1 VPPTTPPDDHK
12 GPEDEV
18 EVLESDVAAPTSELV
33 RETIFRGGTL
43 SAFGHRDFRLLWS
56 GAFLSNV
63 GTWIHTTALL
73 WYVSVLTHSNA
84 WVGAVNLASFL
95 PILLFVLYAGSL
107 ADRVDRRKLIIVTQV
122 VMMLAAL
129 GLAIATSLGQHSLAL
144 IMALTIGMGVAF
156 VFNFPA
162 WRAMVPDL
170 VPPED
175 LLNGVALDAAQFN
188 MARFVGP
195 ALGAVII
202 HLWSVSGAF
211 YINAA
216 SFLAVIAALLM
227 IRTRPVAG
235 NAHATS
241 TRAHIKEGFT
251 YLRANTWAVKI
262 LFVLMLEAMFGI
274 SIIVLLP
281 SVSRDVL
288 HGGSLLYGFLV
299 GAIGLG
305 AVVGAPLVTWLN
317 KRFKERDLIKISLA
331 TFSVVLMVLAF
342 STSEALS
349 ITMMFFVGVTFL
361 MASASINTVLQSRVE
376 RNMRG
381 RIMSFYIL
389 VFQGTSPL
397 GGLLLGYISDKTST
411 PFAIGLG
418 AAICMVIA
426 VVIIAAPSI
435 LRDAYSP
442 IEVTAA

>member
-1 VPPTTPPDDHK
+1 VPPNTPPDDPDV
-12 GPEDEV
+12 PEDEV
-18 EVLESDVAAPTSELV
+18 EVLEADVTAPTGELV
-33 RETIFRGGTL
+33 RETIFHGGTL

-73 WYVSVLTHSNA
+73 WYVYELTHSNA

-95 PILLFVLYAGSL
+95 PILLFVIYAGSL
-107 ADRVDRRKLIIVTQV
+107 ADRVDRRKLIIATQV
-122 VMMLAAL
+122 VMMAAAL
-129 GLAIATSLGQHSLAL
+129 GLAISTSLGQSSLAL
-144 IMALTIGMGVAF
+144 IMVLTIAMGVAF

-170 VPPED
+170 VPPKD
-175 LLNGVALDAAQFN
+175 LLNGIALDAAQFN
-188 MARFVGP
+188 MARFIGP

-202 HLWSVSGAF
+202 SVWSVAGAF

-227 IRTRPVAG
+227 IKARPVTAPV
-235 NAHATS
+235 HASS
-241 TRAHIKEGFT
+241 TRAHIMEGFK
-251 YLRANTWAVKI
+251 YLRANLWALKLLTI
-262 LFVLMLEAMFGI
+262 LMLEAIFGI
-274 SIIVLLP
+274 SVVVLLP
-281 SVSRDVL
+281 AISSDVL

-317 KRFKERDLIKISLA
+317 KRYAERDLIKVSLA
-331 TFSVVLMVLAF
+331 AFSVILMVVAI
-342 STSEALS
+342 STSKALTIS
-349 ITMMFFVGVTFL
+349 MAFFIGVTFL
-361 MASASINTVLQSRVE
+361 TASASINTVLQSRVE

-397 GGLLLGYISDKTST
+397 GGLLLGYISDRTST
-411 PFAIGLG
+411 PFAVALG
-418 AAICMVIA
+418 AGVCIVLA
-426 VVIIAAPSI
+426 VVIIAVPS
-435 LRDAYSP
+435 LLKDAVSP
-442 IEVTAA
+442 ASVAA

>member
-1 VPPTTPPDDHK
+1 MSKPPEDPK
-12 GPEDEV
+12 RPEDEV
-18 EVLESDVAAPTSELV
+18 EVLESDVTAPTPALV
-33 RETIFRGGTL
+33 RGTLFHGGTL

-73 WYVSVLTHSNA
+73 WYVKDLTNSNA
-84 WVGAVNLASFL
+84 WVGTVNLASFL

-107 ADRVDRRKLIIVTQV
+107 ADRVDRRRLIIATQV

-170 VPPED
+170 VPPKD
-175 LLNGVALDAAQFN
+175 LLNGIALDAAQFN

-195 ALGAVII
+195 AIGAIII
-202 HLWSVSGAF
+202 HFWSVSGAF

-227 IRTRPVAG
+227 IRARPVVSTV
-235 NAHATS
+235 HATS
-241 TRAHIKEGFT
+241 TRAHVREGFA
-251 YLRANTWAVKI
+251 YLRANSWAVK
-262 LFVLMLEAMFGI
+262 LLLVLMVEAVFGI
-274 SIIVLLP
+274 STIVLLP

-288 HGGSLLYGFLV
+288 HGGSLLCGFLV

-305 AVVGAPLVTWLN
+305 AVLGAPLVTWLN
-317 KRFKERDLIKISLA
+317 ERFKERDLIKVSLSA
-331 TFSVVLMVLAF
+331 FSVVLMVMAI
-342 STSEALS
+342 SKSEALS
-349 ITMMFFVGVTFL
+349 LLMAFFIGVTFL

-411 PFAIGLG
+411 PIAIGIG
-418 AAICMVIA
+418 AAACMLLAVILIA
-426 VVIIAAPSI
+426 VPSVLEDAVSPASVAA
-435 LRDAYSP
+435 
-442 IEVTAA
+442 

>member
-1 VPPTTPPDDHK
+1 VSNP
-12 GPEDEV
+12 PEDPERPEKEV
-18 EVLESDVAAPTSELV
+18 EVLESDVTAPTPALV
-33 RETIFRGGTL
+33 RGTLFQGGTL

-63 GTWIHTTALL
+63 GTWVHTTALL
-73 WYVSVLTHSNA
+73 WYVKDLTNSNA
-84 WVGAVNLASFL
+84 WVGAVNLASFM

-107 ADRVDRRKLIIVTQV
+107 ADRVDRRKLIIVTQI

-170 VPPED
+170 VPQKD
-175 LLNGVALDAAQFN
+175 LLNGIALDAAQFN

-195 ALGAVII
+195 AIGAIII
-202 HLWSVSGAF
+202 HFWSVAGAF

-227 IRTRPVAG
+227 IRARPVVTTV
-235 NAHATS
+235 HATS
-241 TRAHIKEGFT
+241 TRAHVREGFS
-251 YLRANTWAVKI
+251 YLRVNSWAVK
-262 LFVLMLEAMFGI
+262 LLVVLMVEAVFGI
-274 SIIVLLP
+274 STIVLLP

-288 HGGSLLYGFLV
+288 YGGSLLYGFLV

-305 AVVGAPLVTWLN
+305 AVLGAPLVTWLN
-317 KRFKERDLIKISLA
+317 KRFKERDLIKVSLSA
-331 TFSVVLMVLAF
+331 FSVVLMVMAISKSEPLSLLMAF
-342 STSEALS
+342 F
-349 ITMMFFVGVTFL
+349 IGVTFL

-411 PFAIGLG
+411 PIAIGIG
-418 AAICMVIA
+418 AAVCMLLAVIMIA
-426 VVIIAAPSI
+426 VPSLLEDAVSTAYVAA
-435 LRDAYSP
+435 
-442 IEVTAA
+442 

>member
-1 VPPTTPPDDHK
+1 MSKPPEDPERT
-12 GPEDEV
+12 EDEV
-18 EVLESDVAAPTSELV
+18 EVLESDVTAPTPALV
-33 RETIFRGGTL
+33 RGTVFHGGTL

-73 WYVSVLTHSNA
+73 WYVKDLTNSNA
-84 WVGAVNLASFL
+84 WVGTVNLASFL

-107 ADRVDRRKLIIVTQV
+107 ADRVDRRRLIIATQV

-170 VPPED
+170 VPPKD
-175 LLNGVALDAAQFN
+175 LLNGIALDAAQFN

-195 ALGAVII
+195 AIGAIII
-202 HLWSVSGAF
+202 HFWSVSGAF

-227 IRTRPVAG
+227 IRARPVVSTV
-235 NAHATS
+235 HATS
-241 TRAHIKEGFT
+241 TRAHVREGFA
-251 YLRANTWAVKI
+251 YLRANSWAVK
-262 LFVLMLEAMFGI
+262 LLLVLMVEAVFGI
-274 SIIVLLP
+274 STIVLLP

-305 AVVGAPLVTWLN
+305 AVLGAPLVTWLN
-317 KRFKERDLIKISLA
+317 ERFKERDLIKVSLSA
-331 TFSVVLMVLAF
+331 FSVVLMVMAI
-342 STSEALS
+342 SKSEALS
-349 ITMMFFVGVTFL
+349 LLMAFFIGVTFL

-411 PFAIGLG
+411 PIAIGIG
-418 AAICMVIA
+418 AAACMLLAVILIA
-426 VVIIAAPSI
+426 VPSVLEDAVSPASVAA
-435 LRDAYSP
+435 
-442 IEVTAA
+442 

>member
-1 VPPTTPPDDHK
+1 MSKPPEDPER
-12 GPEDEV
+12 PEDEV
-18 EVLESDVAAPTSELV
+18 EVLESDVTAPTPALV
-33 RETIFRGGTL
+33 RGTLFHGGTL

-73 WYVSVLTHSNA
+73 WYVKDLTNSNA
-84 WVGAVNLASFL
+84 WVGTVNLASFL

-107 ADRVDRRKLIIVTQV
+107 ADRVDRRRLIIATQV

-170 VPPED
+170 VPPKD
-175 LLNGVALDAAQFN
+175 LLNGIALDAAQFN

-195 ALGAVII
+195 AIGAIII
-202 HLWSVSGAF
+202 HFWSVSGAF

-227 IRTRPVAG
+227 IRARPVVSTV
-235 NAHATS
+235 HATS
-241 TRAHIKEGFT
+241 TRAHVREGFA
-251 YLRANTWAVKI
+251 YLRANSWAVK
-262 LFVLMLEAMFGI
+262 LLLVLMVEAVFGI
-274 SIIVLLP
+274 STIVLLP

-305 AVVGAPLVTWLN
+305 AVLGAPLVTWLN
-317 KRFKERDLIKISLA
+317 ERFKERDLIKVSLSA
-331 TFSVVLMVLAF
+331 FSVVLMVMAI
-342 STSEALS
+342 SKSEALS
-349 ITMMFFVGVTFL
+349 LLMAFFIGVTFL

-411 PFAIGLG
+411 PIAIGIG
-418 AAICMVIA
+418 AAACMLLAVILIA
-426 VVIIAAPSI
+426 VPSVLEDAVSPASVAA
-435 LRDAYSP
+435 
-442 IEVTAA
+442 

>member
-1 VPPTTPPDDHK
+1 MPPNTPPDDPDV
-12 GPEDEV
+12 PEDEV
-18 EVLESDVAAPTSELV
+18 EVLEADVTAPTGELV
-33 RETIFRGGTL
+33 RETIFHGGTL

-73 WYVSVLTHSNA
+73 WYVYELTHSNA

-95 PILLFVLYAGSL
+95 PILLFVIYAGSL
-107 ADRVDRRKLIIVTQV
+107 ADRVDRRKLIIATQV
-122 VMMLAAL
+122 VMMAAAL
-129 GLAIATSLGQHSLAL
+129 GLAISTSLGQSSLAL
-144 IMALTIGMGVAF
+144 IMVLTIAMGVAF

-170 VPPED
+170 VPPKD
-175 LLNGVALDAAQFN
+175 LLNGIALDAAQFN
-188 MARFVGP
+188 MARFIGP

-202 HLWSVSGAF
+202 SVWSVAGAF

-227 IRTRPVAG
+227 IRARPVTAPMQ
-235 NAHATS
+235 ASS
-241 TRAHIKEGFT
+241 TRAHIMEGFS
-251 YLRANTWAVKI
+251 YLRANLWAVKLLTI
-262 LFVLMLEAMFGI
+262 LMLEAIFGI
-274 SIIVLLP
+274 SVVVLLP
-281 SVSRDVL
+281 AISSDVL

-317 KRFKERDLIKISLA
+317 KRYAERDLIKVSLA
-331 TFSVVLMVLAF
+331 AFSVILMVVAI
-342 STSEALS
+342 STSKALTIS
-349 ITMMFFVGVTFL
+349 MAFFIGVTFL
-361 MASASINTVLQSRVE
+361 TASASINTVLQSRVE

-397 GGLLLGYISDKTST
+397 GGLLLGYISDRTST
-411 PFAIGLG
+411 PFAVALG
-418 AAICMVIA
+418 AGVCIVLA
-426 VVIIAAPSI
+426 VVIIAVPS
-435 LRDAYSP
+435 LLKDAVSP
-442 IEVTAA
+442 ASVAA

>member
-1 VPPTTPPDDHK
+1 VPPKKPPDSPD
-12 GPEDEV
+12 GPEDQI
-18 EVLESDVAAPTSELV
+18 EVLESDVTAPTTGLV
-33 RETIFRGGTL
+33 RDTLFRGGTL

-63 GTWIHTTALL
+63 GTWVHTTALL
-73 WYVSVLTHSNA
+73 WYVHTLTHSNA

-107 ADRVDRRKLIIVTQV
+107 ADRVDRRKLIIATQV

-195 ALGAVII
+195 ALGAII
-202 HLWSVSGAF
+202 IQFWSVSGAF

-216 SFLAVIAALLM
+216 SFLAVIAALLL
-227 IRTRPVAG
+227 IRARPVVG
-235 NAHATS
+235 TTHASS
-241 TRAHIKEGFT
+241 TRSHIKEGFT
-251 YLRANTWAVKI
+251 YLRANVWAVK
-262 LFVLMLEAMFGI
+262 LLLVLMVEAVFGI
-274 SIIVLLP
+274 STVVLLP
-281 SVSRDVL
+281 SVSGDVL
-288 HGGSLLYGFLV
+288 HGGSLLYGLLV

-317 KRFKERDLIKISLA
+317 RRYKERDLIKVSLA
-331 TFSVVLMVLAF
+331 AFSVVLMVLAI
-342 STSEALS
+342 SKNEALT
-349 ITMMFFVGVTFL
+349 IVMAFFIGVTFL

-397 GGLLLGYISDKTST
+397 GGLLLGYIADKTST
-411 PFAIGLG
+411 PVAIGLG
-418 AAICMVIA
+418 AAICMLIA
-426 VVIIAAPSI
+426 VVIIAAPSV
-435 LRDAYSP
+435 LKDAVSP
-442 IEVTAA
+442 VSVAA

>member
-1 VPPTTPPDDHK
+1 MPPNTPPDDPDV
-12 GPEDEV
+12 PEDEV
-18 EVLESDVAAPTSELV
+18 EVLEADVTAPTGELV
-33 RETIFRGGTL
+33 RETIFHGGTL

-73 WYVSVLTHSNA
+73 WYVYELTHSNA

-95 PILLFVLYAGSL
+95 PILLFVIYAGSL
-107 ADRVDRRKLIIVTQV
+107 ADRVDRRKLIIATQV
-122 VMMLAAL
+122 VMMAAAL
-129 GLAIATSLGQHSLAL
+129 GLAISTSLGQSSLAL
-144 IMALTIGMGVAF
+144 IMVLTIAMGVAF

-170 VPPED
+170 VPPKD
-175 LLNGVALDAAQFN
+175 LLNGIALDAAQFN
-188 MARFVGP
+188 MARFIGP

-202 HLWSVSGAF
+202 SVWSVAGAF

-227 IRTRPVAG
+227 IKARPVTAPV
-235 NAHATS
+235 HASS
-241 TRAHIKEGFT
+241 TRAHIMEGFK
-251 YLRANTWAVKI
+251 YLRANLWALKLLTI
-262 LFVLMLEAMFGI
+262 LMLEAIFGI
-274 SIIVLLP
+274 SVVVLLP
-281 SVSRDVL
+281 AISSDVL

-317 KRFKERDLIKISLA
+317 KRYAERDLIKVSLA
-331 TFSVVLMVLAF
+331 AFSVILMVVAI
-342 STSEALS
+342 STSKALTIS
-349 ITMMFFVGVTFL
+349 MAFFIGVTFL
-361 MASASINTVLQSRVE
+361 TASASINTVLQSRVE

-397 GGLLLGYISDKTST
+397 GGLLLGYISDRTST
-411 PFAIGLG
+411 PFAVALG
-418 AAICMVIA
+418 AGVCIVLA
-426 VVIIAAPSI
+426 VVIIAVPS
-435 LRDAYSP
+435 LLKDAVSP
-442 IEVTAA
+442 ASVAA

>member
-1 VPPTTPPDDHK
+1 VSKPPEDPK
-12 GPEDEV
+12 RPEDEV
-18 EVLESDVAAPTSELV
+18 EVLESDVTAPTTALV
-33 RETIFRGGTL
+33 RGTLFNGGTL

-73 WYVSVLTHSNA
+73 WYVKDLTNSNA
-84 WVGAVNLASFL
+84 WVGTVNLASFL

-107 ADRVDRRKLIIVTQV
+107 ADRVDRRRLIIATQV

-170 VPPED
+170 VPPKD
-175 LLNGVALDAAQFN
+175 LLNGIAMDAAQFN

-195 ALGAVII
+195 AIGAIII
-202 HLWSVSGAF
+202 HFWSVSGAF

-227 IRTRPVAG
+227 IRARPVVSTV
-235 NAHATS
+235 HATS
-241 TRAHIKEGFT
+241 TRAHVREGLA
-251 YLRANTWAVKI
+251 YLRANSWAVK
-262 LFVLMLEAMFGI
+262 LLLVLMVEAVFGI
-274 SIIVLLP
+274 STIVLLP

-305 AVVGAPLVTWLN
+305 AVLGAPLVTWLN
-317 KRFKERDLIKISLA
+317 ERFKERDLIKVSLSA
-331 TFSVVLMVLAF
+331 FSVVLMVMAI
-342 STSEALS
+342 SKSEAISLL
-349 ITMMFFVGVTFL
+349 MAFFIGVTFM

-411 PFAIGLG
+411 PIAIGIG
-418 AAICMVIA
+418 AAACMLLAVILIA
-426 VVIIAAPSI
+426 VPSVLEDAVSPASVAA
-435 LRDAYSP
+435 
-442 IEVTAA
+442 

>member
-1 VPPTTPPDDHK
+1 MNKPPEDPK
-12 GPEDEV
+12 RPEDEV
-18 EVLESDVAAPTSELV
+18 EVLESDVTAPTPALV
-33 RETIFRGGTL
+33 RGTLFHGGTL

-73 WYVSVLTHSNA
+73 WYVKDLTNSNA
-84 WVGAVNLASFL
+84 WVGTVNLASFL

-107 ADRVDRRKLIIVTQV
+107 ADRVDRRRLIIATQV

-170 VPPED
+170 VPPKD
-175 LLNGVALDAAQFN
+175 LLNGIALDAAQFN

-195 ALGAVII
+195 AIGAIII
-202 HLWSVSGAF
+202 HFWSVSGAF

-227 IRTRPVAG
+227 IRARPVVSTV
-235 NAHATS
+235 HATS
-241 TRAHIKEGFT
+241 TRAHVREGFA
-251 YLRANTWAVKI
+251 YLRANSWAVK
-262 LFVLMLEAMFGI
+262 LLLVLMVEAVFGI
-274 SIIVLLP
+274 STIVLLP

-305 AVVGAPLVTWLN
+305 AVLGAPLVTWLN
-317 KRFKERDLIKISLA
+317 ERFKERDLIKVSLSA
-331 TFSVVLMVLAF
+331 FSVVLMVMAI
-342 STSEALS
+342 SKSEALS
-349 ITMMFFVGVTFL
+349 LLMAFFIGVTFL

-411 PFAIGLG
+411 PIAIGIG
-418 AAICMVIA
+418 AAACMLLAVILIA
-426 VVIIAAPSI
+426 VPSVLEDAVSPASVAA
-435 LRDAYSP
+435 
-442 IEVTAA
+442 

>member
-1 VPPTTPPDDHK
+1 MSKPPEDPERT
-12 GPEDEV
+12 EDEV
-18 EVLESDVAAPTSELV
+18 EVLESDVTAPTPALV
-33 RETIFRGGTL
+33 RGTLFHGGTL

-73 WYVSVLTHSNA
+73 WYVKDLTNSNA
-84 WVGAVNLASFL
+84 WVGTVNLASFL

-107 ADRVDRRKLIIVTQV
+107 ADRVDRRRLIIATQV

-170 VPPED
+170 VPPKD
-175 LLNGVALDAAQFN
+175 LLNGIALDAAQFN

-195 ALGAVII
+195 AIGAIII
-202 HLWSVSGAF
+202 HFWSVSGAF

-227 IRTRPVAG
+227 IRARPVVSTV
-235 NAHATS
+235 HATS
-241 TRAHIKEGFT
+241 TRAHVREGFA
-251 YLRANTWAVKI
+251 YLRANSWAVK
-262 LFVLMLEAMFGI
+262 LLLVLMVEAVFGI
-274 SIIVLLP
+274 STIVLLP

-305 AVVGAPLVTWLN
+305 AVLGAPLVTWLN
-317 KRFKERDLIKISLA
+317 KRFKERDLIKVSLSA
-331 TFSVVLMVLAF
+331 FSVVLMVMAI
-342 STSEALS
+342 SKSEALS
-349 ITMMFFVGVTFL
+349 LLMAFFIGVTFL

-411 PFAIGLG
+411 PIAIGIG
-418 AAICMVIA
+418 AAACMLLAVILIA
-426 VVIIAAPSI
+426 VPSVLEDAVSPASVAA
-435 LRDAYSP
+435 
-442 IEVTAA
+442 

>member
-1 VPPTTPPDDHK
+1 VSKPPEDPK
-12 GPEDEV
+12 RPEDEV
-18 EVLESDVAAPTSELV
+18 EVLESDVTAPTPALV
-33 RETIFRGGTL
+33 RGTLFHGGTL

-73 WYVSVLTHSNA
+73 WYVKDLTNSNA
-84 WVGAVNLASFL
+84 WVGTVNLASFL

-107 ADRVDRRKLIIVTQV
+107 ADRVDRRRLIIATQV

-170 VPPED
+170 VPPKD
-175 LLNGVALDAAQFN
+175 LLNGIALDAAQFN

-195 ALGAVII
+195 AIGAIII
-202 HLWSVSGAF
+202 HFWSVSGAF

-227 IRTRPVAG
+227 IRARPVVSTV
-235 NAHATS
+235 HATS
-241 TRAHIKEGFT
+241 TRAHVREGFA
-251 YLRANTWAVKI
+251 YLRANSWAVK
-262 LFVLMLEAMFGI
+262 LLLVLMVEAVFGI
-274 SIIVLLP
+274 STIVLLP

-305 AVVGAPLVTWLN
+305 AVLGAPLVTWLN
-317 KRFKERDLIKISLA
+317 ERFKERDLIKVSLSA
-331 TFSVVLMVLAF
+331 FSVVLMVMAI
-342 STSEALS
+342 SKSEALS
-349 ITMMFFVGVTFL
+349 LLMAFFIGVTFL

-411 PFAIGLG
+411 PIAIGIG
-418 AAICMVIA
+418 AAACMLLAVILIA
-426 VVIIAAPSI
+426 VPSVLEDAVSPASVAA
-435 LRDAYSP
+435 
-442 IEVTAA
+442 

>member
-1 VPPTTPPDDHK
+1 MSKPPEDPK
-12 GPEDEV
+12 RPEDEV
-18 EVLESDVAAPTSELV
+18 EVLESDVTAPTPALV
-33 RETIFRGGTL
+33 RGTLFHGGTL

-73 WYVSVLTHSNA
+73 WYVKDLTNSNA
-84 WVGAVNLASFL
+84 WVGTVNLASFL

-107 ADRVDRRKLIIVTQV
+107 ADRVDRRRLIIATQV

-170 VPPED
+170 VPPKD
-175 LLNGVALDAAQFN
+175 LLNGIALDAAQFN

-195 ALGAVII
+195 AIGAIII
-202 HLWSVSGAF
+202 HFWSVSGAF

-227 IRTRPVAG
+227 IRARPVVSTV
-235 NAHATS
+235 HATS
-241 TRAHIKEGFT
+241 TRAHVREGFA
-251 YLRANTWAVKI
+251 YLRANSWAVK
-262 LFVLMLEAMFGI
+262 LLLVLMVEAVFGI
-274 SIIVLLP
+274 STIVLLP

-305 AVVGAPLVTWLN
+305 AVLGAPLVTWLN
-317 KRFKERDLIKISLA
+317 ERFKERDLIKVSLSA
-331 TFSVVLMVLAF
+331 FSVVLMVMAI
-342 STSEALS
+342 SKSEALS
-349 ITMMFFVGVTFL
+349 LLMAFFIGVTFL

-411 PFAIGLG
+411 PIAIGIG
-418 AAICMVIA
+418 AAACMLLAVILIA
-426 VVIIAAPSI
+426 VPSVLEDAVSPASVAA
-435 LRDAYSP
+435 
-442 IEVTAA
+442 

>member
-1 VPPTTPPDDHK
+1 MSKPPEDPK
-12 GPEDEV
+12 RPEDEV
-18 EVLESDVAAPTSELV
+18 EVLESDVTAPTPALV
-33 RETIFRGGTL
+33 RGTLFHWGTL
-43 SAFGHRDFRLLWS
+43 SAFGHLDFRLLWS

-73 WYVSVLTHSNA
+73 WYVKDLTNSNA
-84 WVGAVNLASFL
+84 WVGTVNLASFL

-107 ADRVDRRKLIIVTQV
+107 ADRVDRRRLIIATQV

-170 VPPED
+170 VPPKD
-175 LLNGVALDAAQFN
+175 LLNGIALDAAQFN

-195 ALGAVII
+195 AIGAIII
-202 HLWSVSGAF
+202 HFWSVSGAF

-216 SFLAVIAALLM
+216 SFLEVIAALLM
-227 IRTRPVAG
+227 IRARPVVSTV
-235 NAHATS
+235 HATS
-241 TRAHIKEGFT
+241 TRAHVREGFA
-251 YLRANTWAVKI
+251 YLRANSWAVK
-262 LFVLMLEAMFGI
+262 LLLVLMVEAVFGI
-274 SIIVLLP
+274 STIVLLP

-305 AVVGAPLVTWLN
+305 AVLGAPLVTWLN
-317 KRFKERDLIKISLA
+317 ERFKERDLIKVSLSA
-331 TFSVVLMVLAF
+331 FSVVLMVMAI
-342 STSEALS
+342 SKSEALS
-349 ITMMFFVGVTFL
+349 LLMAFFIGVTFL

-411 PFAIGLG
+411 PIAIGIG
-418 AAICMVIA
+418 AAACMLLAVILIA
-426 VVIIAAPSI
+426 VPSVLEDAVSPASVAA
-435 LRDAYSP
+435 
-442 IEVTAA
+442 

>member
-1 VPPTTPPDDHK
+1 MSNP
-12 GPEDEV
+12 PEDPERPEKEV
-18 EVLESDVAAPTSELV
+18 EVLESDVTAPTPALV
-33 RETIFRGGTL
+33 RGTLFQGGTL

-63 GTWIHTTALL
+63 GTWVHTTALL
-73 WYVSVLTHSNA
+73 WYVKDLTNSNA
-84 WVGAVNLASFL
+84 WVGAVNLASFM

-107 ADRVDRRKLIIVTQV
+107 ADRVDRRKLIIVTQI

-162 WRAMVPDL
+162 WRAMVPAL
-170 VPPED
+170 VPQKD
-175 LLNGVALDAAQFN
+175 LLNGIALDAAQFN

-195 ALGAVII
+195 AIGAIII
-202 HLWSVSGAF
+202 HFWSVAGAF

-227 IRTRPVAG
+227 IRARPVVTTV
-235 NAHATS
+235 HATS
-241 TRAHIKEGFT
+241 TRAHVREGFS
-251 YLRANTWAVKI
+251 YLRVNSWAVK
-262 LFVLMLEAMFGI
+262 LLVVLMVEAVFGI
-274 SIIVLLP
+274 STIVLLP

-288 HGGSLLYGFLV
+288 YGGSLLYGFLV

-305 AVVGAPLVTWLN
+305 AVLGAPLVTWLN
-317 KRFKERDLIKISLA
+317 KRFKERDLIKVSLSA
-331 TFSVVLMVLAF
+331 FSVVLMVMAISKSEPLSLLMAF
-342 STSEALS
+342 F
-349 ITMMFFVGVTFL
+349 IGVTFL

-411 PFAIGLG
+411 PIAIGIG
-418 AAICMVIA
+418 AAVCMLLAVIMIA
-426 VVIIAAPSI
+426 VPSLLEDAVSTAYVAA
-435 LRDAYSP
+435 
-442 IEVTAA
+442 